1 MTKHGYGMVLTGATT
16 LSLAG
21 GALADDTELARQIA
35 DLKKAND
42 ALAAKVEKLEA
53 GANGEQWLTEQ
64 RAQEIRGIV
73 TDVLADADTRSSL
86 QASGATA
93 GWNKDQGGFFI
104 ASPSGD
110 FKLNIKGQIQFRW
123 AYNQRSNEGITTT
136 NQPGTGTQS
145 VPKENVW
152 GFENRR
158 TKLAFTGFVF
168 DPSWTYEVQPVF
180 NRAPASISSG
190 DQSFSSGNIVG
201 SVENVWIQK
210 AFDNGFNLRVGQFKS
225 PFLREELVSSSA
237 QLAVERSLVNDVYS
251 TKFSQGIQLEYG
263 GRTSDPFKAQFF
275 YGDGLRANA
284 TSVPTNT
291 ATSWANA
298 AGGFAGGY
306 TTPFNGNLTNWAFAG
321 RVEWLGAGSWK
332 QFRDLNSFR
341 GEESGWMVGVGGM
354 GQSLRPSTEGEVSD
368 KTTKSMWGATV
379 DLTMDFGGANLFVYG
394 VYRKVN
400 LTGEVD
406 TRDGESDAMN
416 QWGAVVQGGVF
427 VSDEI
432 ELYARYEVG
441 DTDTDQFRTEEPGV
455 ELELD
460 SIVTAGF
467 NYYVGGSKDVKWTTD
482 FGYAFTPI
490 GDFASSGADWLQDF
504 SGSTDD
510 GFTNEGQWVFRTQLQ
525 LLF

>member
-1 MTKHGYGMVLTGATT
+1 MVLTGATT

-21 GALADDTELARQIA
+21 GALAEDTELSRQIA
-35 DLKKAND
+35 DLKKANE

-64 RAQEIRGIV
+64 RAEEIRGIV

-201 SVENVWIQK
+201 SVENV
-210 AFDNGFNLRVGQFKS
+210 
-225 PFLREELVSSSA
+225 
-237 QLAVERSLVNDVYS
+237 
-251 TKFSQGIQLEYG
+251 
-263 GRTSDPFKAQFF
+263 
-275 YGDGLRANA
+275 
-284 TSVPTNT
+284 
-291 ATSWANA
+291 
-298 AGGFAGGY
+298 
-306 TTPFNGNLTNWAFAG
+306 
-321 RVEWLGAGSWK
+321 
-332 QFRDLNSFR
+332 
-341 GEESGWMVGVGGM
+341 
-354 GQSLRPSTEGEVSD
+354 
-368 KTTKSMWGATV
+368 
-379 DLTMDFGGANLFVYG
+379 
-394 VYRKVN
+394 
-400 LTGEVD
+400 
-406 TRDGESDAMN
+406 
-416 QWGAVVQGGVF
+416 
-427 VSDEI
+427 
-432 ELYARYEVG
+432 
-441 DTDTDQFRTEEPGV
+441 
-455 ELELD
+455 
-460 SIVTAGF
+460 
-467 NYYVGGSKDVKWTTD
+467 
-482 FGYAFTPI
+482 
-490 GDFASSGADWLQDF
+490 
-504 SGSTDD
+504 
-510 GFTNEGQWVFRTQLQ
+510 
-525 LLF
+525 